1 MNFQSESKKS
11 GGDFEDRVFEE
22 LTNLGLTDIQK
33 NVFIPGAGVEI
44 DFLAVGRYIEAK
56 GGYEGNKKRPG
67 AKRTDSVKKAIANG
81 ALLKAVNP
89 EAHYTV
95 YFSSKPREGGSSDQ
109 MINTALRSNLIDEV
123 IYLVE
128 SEPKYE
134 DSQLPFDGINF
145 EGD

>member
-1 MNFQSESKKS
+1 MSFQAESKKS
-11 GGDFEDRVFEE
+11 GGDFEDKVFGE
-22 LTNLGLTDIQK
+22 LTTLGFIDIQK

-44 DFLAVGRYIEAK
+44 DFLADGKYIEAK
-56 GGYEGNKKRPG
+56 GGYDGDKKRPG

-89 EAHYTV
+89 DAHYTV

-109 MINTALRSNLIDEV
+109 MINTALRANLIDEV

-134 DSQLPFDGINF
+134 EDQLPF
-145 EGD
+145 